1 MDIEEFVKQEKPS
14 GKRSIL
20 EPFKAKILTLKKE
33 GYADW
38 QVKNWLASNGI
49 SISRQAIQQFI
60 KKNQGTGNTAIETNT
75 ETKAEPQNTG
85 QTTQQNT
92 TEKNNETAQ
101 TNLPL
106 TGFHAVVA
114 NIAEKNSSSD
124 PRRND

>member
-1 MDIEEFVKQEKPS
+1 MDIEEFVKHEKPS

-20 EPFKAKILTLKKE
+20 EPFREKIFTLKKE
-33 GYADW
+33 GYADL
-38 QVKNWLASNGI
+38 QVKKWLASNGI
-49 SISRQAIQQFI
+49 LISRQAIQQFI
-60 KKNQGTGNTAIETNT
+60 KKNKGTENTAVYTNT
-75 ETKAEPQNTG
+75 EIKTESQNTG

-92 TEKNNETAQ
+92 TEKNNETIQ

-114 NIAEKNSSSD
+114 NIAEKNSSFD